1 MSSVPASA
9 SVLPPYNRLGLDY
22 AHPPAHKIP
31 GEIIDCHMHAGSV
44 EQTKMFLAAADAYGI
59 GRIWTMTGLENVPA
73 LKEAFPD
80 RFEFIAVPNWQSGG
94 PNEPF
99 ISDWCRRLDEFYALG
114 SRLIK
119 FHQAPRTRVLWKMG
133 LDHPLTHRVIK
144 HAYDLGY
151 HFMTH
156 VGDPKTWFLPGKP
169 YADHAQFGTFN
180 EQFPLLDQMLEEF
193 PDRIHLGAH
202 MGGSL
207 EDLPALTRRL
217 ERFPNYVIDS
227 SATKWII
234 RAIADTAT
242 VASNGNVAPG
252 GSLGFEG
259 TKTTLSQ
266 MRDFFIK
273 FQDRILFGSDLVVG
287 DRFNFDHY
295 ASRYWVHQTQWETPY
310 RGESPIE
317 DPDATQP
324 PQLVGLDLP
333 PEVLVKLYRTNAL
346 RWLPRAWEGV

>member
-1 MSSVPASA
+1 
-9 SVLPPYNRLGLDY
+9 
-22 AHPPAHKIP
+22 
-31 GEIIDCHMHAGSV
+31 MHAGTV
-44 EQTKMFLAAADAYGI
+44 EQTRTFIAAADAYGI
-59 GRIWTMTGLENVPA
+59 GRIWTMTALENAAA
-73 LKEAFPD
+73 LRAAFPE

-99 ISDWCRRLDEFYALG
+99 ISDWCRRLDAFYALG

-119 FHQAPRTRVLWKMG
+119 FHQAPGTRVRWKMS
-133 LDHPLTHRVIK
+133 LDHPLTRRVIK
-144 HAYDLGY
+144 HAYELGY

-169 YADHAQFGTFN
+169 YADHAQFGTFE
-180 EQFPLLDQMLEEF
+180 EQFPLLEQLLEEF

-207 EDLPALTRRL
+207 EDLPALTKRL

-227 SATKWII
+227 SATKWIV
-234 RAIADTAT
+234 RAIAEAAAGKEGD
-242 VASNGNVAPG
+242 G
-252 GSLGFEG
+252 GAG
-259 TKTTLSQ
+259 LSS
-266 MRDFFIK
+266 MRDFFLK
-273 FQDRILFGSDLVVG
+273 FQDRILFGSDIVVA

-295 ASRYWVHQTQWETPY
+295 ASRYWVHQMQWETLY

-317 DPDATQP
+317 DPDAVQP

-333 PEVLVKLYRTNAL
+333 PAVLEKIYRTNAL